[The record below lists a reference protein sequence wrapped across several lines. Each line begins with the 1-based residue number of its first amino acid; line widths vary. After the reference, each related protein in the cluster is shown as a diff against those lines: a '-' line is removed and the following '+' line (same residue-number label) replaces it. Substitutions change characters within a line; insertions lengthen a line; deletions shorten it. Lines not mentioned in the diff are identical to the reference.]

1 MFTGRVNCCSSGCSN
16 EKCPRK
22 KRLRKEERISEWP
35 NFFDSPSMETID
47 AGMDTL
53 LKKMFFPA
61 SGFVESAVVSQE
73 DNNLCSRLKKR
84 NQKLF

>member
-1 MFTGRVNCCSSGCSN
+1 MA
-16 EKCPRK
+16 E
-22 KRLRKEERISEWP
+22 
-35 NFFDSPSMETID
+35 FFASPSMETID